1 MFWSFIS
8 SSSIIFVDVLRQIKY
23 QRTFQFASYTLN
35 LSTSNCLKSSRHS
48 AHTLC
53 VLIGRKYIDQLRM
66 HMWAI
71 WLGLKWRLLYI
82 LKKKKK
88 KKKKKKTL
96 NQLCKSSRYALKCV
110 TAHIVTSPLLIKLSI
125 FYIFV
130 PDQHSNIYLAKIIFS
145 FHNLCE
151 HGTKRRPYFEN
162 IFDQ

>member
-8 SSSIIFVDVLRQIKY
+8 SSNIIFVDVLRQIKY

-82 LKKKKK
+82 LKKQKNKI
-88 KKKKKKTL
+88 
-96 NQLCKSSRYALKCV
+96 QLCKSSRYALKRV

-145 FHNLCE
+145 FHNFMW
-151 HGTKRRPYFEN
+151 TWNKA
-162 IFDQ
+162 